1 MTTLKCENNI
11 YENKHNMEREVSK
24 RSFLSV
30 VMAVATGSLAVGVLG
45 GRNTKPVA
53 SQDLVTAITNA
64 RIFDGERVIDDTTV
78 LIKGAYIQAVGGQV
92 PAGATVIDGH
102 GATLLPGLIDSH
114 VHTDLDGLRDALLF
128 GVTTELEMNG
138 HWTMRARK
146 KIAERSDIADLRS
159 PGMGVTPPGGHPTQ
173 YMSSSNNLL
182 IRLFFHYPCVSTPAE
197 AIKFV
202 DKQVAKGADYIK
214 IFIEDGTCIGF
225 PGLPVLNDDIL
236 NAAVK
241 EAHRNG
247 KMAIAHVTTAEG
259 SQRAIAAGVDGL
271 AHMFFDSQ
279 PTPKFVND
287 TASSGAF
294 VIPTLVT
301 ISSAVGNNAS
311 ALAADK
317 RVSSRLSQKWLDSL
331 ARSVNVYPQGKLEDA
346 YAGVIALH
354 KAGVDILAGCDVSE
368 PIPSLGGLAHG
379 ASLHHE
385 LQLLVAAGL
394 TPIEA
399 LKAATSVPARRF
411 GLTDRGR
418 VAPGARADLLLVDGD
433 PTTNISD
440 MLYIHAVWRAGVQL
454 KK

>member
-1 MTTLKCENNI
+1 
-11 YENKHNMEREVSK
+11 
-24 RSFLSV
+24 
-30 VMAVATGSLAVGVLG
+30 
-45 GRNTKPVA
+45 
-53 SQDLVTAITNA
+53 
-64 RIFDGERVIDDTTV
+64 
-78 LIKGAYIQAVGGQV
+78 VGGEV

-102 GATLLPGLIDSH
+102 GGTLMPGLIDSH
-114 VHTDLDGLRDALLF
+114 VHTDLNGLRDALSF

-138 HWTMRARK
+138 HWTPKKRK

-159 PGMGVTPPGGHPTQ
+159 PGMGLTPPGGHPTE

-182 IRLFFHYPCVSTPAE
+182 IRLFYRYPTVSTPDE
-197 AIKFV
+197 AVKFV
-202 DKQVAKGADYIK
+202 DKQIAQGADYIK

-225 PGLPVLNDDIL
+225 PGLPVLNDETL

-247 KMAIAHVTTAEG
+247 KMTIAHVTTAEG
-259 SQRAIAAGVDGL
+259 GRRAIAAGVDGL
-271 AHMFFDSQ
+271 AHLFFDSQ
-279 PTPKFVND
+279 PTPKFVD
-287 TASSGAF
+287 ATASTGAF

-331 ARSVNVYPQGKLEDA
+331 SRSMNVYPKGKLEDV
-346 YAGVIALH
+346 YAGVMALQ

-379 ASLHHE
+379 ASLHQE

-399 LKAATSVPARRF
+399 LQAATSTPGRRF
-411 GLTDRGR
+411 ALTDRGR
-418 VAPGARADLLLVDGD
+418 IAPGARADLLLVDGD

-440 MLYIHAVWRAGVQL
+440 TLSIHAVWRQGAQL